1 MISLNNISIAFNGIP
16 LLKDISF
23 VINKKDRIGLTG
35 KNGAGKSTLLKIIIG
50 LQEKDAG
57 NISIPNGTTL
67 GYLPQQMKYPEG
79 KTVIN
84 EALTAF
90 DETLSIKN
98 KIEELNLQLA
108 ERTDYETDEYLSIIE
123 KINTLN
129 DRFNIAGGYNFE
141 AETEKTLKGL
151 GFTQNDFNR
160 NVEELSGGW
169 RMRIELA
176 KILLQKPNLLLLDE
190 PTNHL
195 DIESIQ
201 WLEQFLITYE
211 GAIVM
216 ISHDRAFLDN
226 ITKRTIEIAKGQIY
240 DYKASYTNYEILRKE
255 RIIQQTAAFENQQ
268 KMIQETERFIE
279 RFRSKATK
287 AVQVQSRIKQL
298 EKIQRIE
305 IDVTD
310 VSNLGFKFPEAP
322 RSGDLVVDIE
332 GMTKSYN
339 NKKEVL
345 KDIWLTVERGKK
357 IAFVGKNG
365 EGKTTLVRIIKGELE
380 HSGIVK
386 LGHNVKIGYFAQTQ
400 DKELD
405 DSKTIFETL
414 DDIAVGDVRTKIR
427 DILGSF
433 LFSGEDIDKKV
444 EVLSGGERARLAL
457 AKLMLTPYN
466 LLILDEPTN
475 HLDMHSKDVLKNALK
490 QFNGTILLVSHDR
503 YFLDGLVDE
512 IYEFANKQIKK
523 HAGDIKIFMQ
533 KKKLE
538 NLKLIEKKK
547 TNQITENI
555 NNKTSSNKNTYL
567 KRKEIEKEIRKIN
580 KEIEKTEKKIEQL
593 EEFIQESE
601 KELSSGKEIK
611 DDIFYKK
618 FDKSKK
624 ELDEK
629 MYEWEL
635 LTEQV
640 TELIKEK
647 EEIK

>member
-1 MISLNNISIAFNGIP
+1 MISLNNISVAFNGIP

-23 VINKKDRIGLTG
+23 VINKKARIGLTG
-35 KNGAGKSTLLKIIIG
+35 KNGAGKSTLLKIIVGI
-50 LQEKDAG
+50 QEKDAG
-57 NISIPNGTTL
+57 NISIPTGTTL

-79 KTVIN
+79 KTVLN
-84 EALTAF
+84 ETLTAF
-90 DETLSIKN
+90 AETLSIKDV
-98 KIEELNLQLA
+98 IEKLNLQLA
-108 ERTDYETDEYLSIIE
+108 ERTDYESNEYLSIIE
-123 KINTLN
+123 KINHLN
-129 DRFNIAGGYNFE
+129 DRFNITGGYNFE

-151 GFTQNDFNR
+151 GFSQSDFSR
-160 NVEELSGGW
+160 KVEELSGGW

-211 GAIVM
+211 GALVM

-226 ITKRTIEIAKGQIY
+226 ITKRTIEIAKGQIF
-240 DYKASYTNYEILRKE
+240 DYKASYTKYEILRKE

-268 KMIQETERFIE
+268 KMIQETEKFID

-298 EKIQRIE
+298 EKIERIE
-305 IDVTD
+305 IDITD

-332 GMTKSYN
+332 GMSKTYDT
-339 NKKEVL
+339 KEVL
-345 KDIWLTVERGKK
+345 NDIWLTVDRGKK

-365 EGKTTLVRIIKGELE
+365 EGKTTLVRIVKGELE
-380 HSGIVK
+380 HTGIVK

-405 DSKTIFETL
+405 NNKTVFDTL

-444 EVLSGGERARLAL
+444 GVLSGGERARLAL

-490 QFNGTILLVSHDR
+490 QFNGTVLLVSHDR

-512 IYEFANKQIKK
+512 IYEFANKKIKK
-523 HAGDIKIFMQ
+523 HAGDIKLFMQ

-538 NLKLIEKKK
+538 NLKSIEKKK
-547 TNQITENI
+547 VLKTSDNSVS
-555 NNKTSSNKNTYL
+555 KTSSNKDTYL
-567 KRKEIEKEIRKIN
+567 KRKEVEKEIRKVN
-580 KEIEKTEKKIEQL
+580 KEVEKTEKRIEEL
-593 EEFIQESE
+593 EIFIENSQ
-601 KELSSGKEIK
+601 KELSSGKEIIDEK
-611 DDIFYKK
+611 FYAE
-618 FDKSKK
+618 FDKAKK

>member
-1 MISLNNISIAFNGIP
+1 MISLNNISVAFNGIP

-23 VINKKDRIGLTG
+23 VINKKARIGLTG
-35 KNGAGKSTLLKIIIG
+35 KNGAGKSTLLKIIVGI
-50 LQEKDAG
+50 QEKDAG
-57 NISIPNGTTL
+57 NISIPTGTTL

-79 KTVIN
+79 NTVLN

-90 DETLSIKN
+90 KDTLSIKEN
-98 KIEELNLQLA
+98 IEKLNLQLA
-108 ERTDYETDEYLSIIE
+108 ERTDYESDEYLSIIE
-123 KINTLN
+123 KINVLN

-151 GFTQNDFNR
+151 GFMQSDFTR

-201 WLEQFLITYE
+201 WLEQFLISYE
-211 GAIVM
+211 GALVM

-226 ITKRTIEIAKGQIY
+226 ITKRTIEIAKGQIF

-298 EKIQRIE
+298 EKIERIE
-305 IDVTD
+305 IDITD

-332 GMTKSYN
+332 GMSKSYGTN
-339 NKKEVL
+339 EVL
-345 KDIWLTVERGKK
+345 KDIWLTVDRGKK

-405 DSKTIFETL
+405 NSKTVFETL
-414 DDIAVGDVRTKIR
+414 DDIAVGDIRTRIR

-444 EVLSGGERARLAL
+444 AVLSGGERARLAL

-490 QFNGTILLVSHDR
+490 KFNGTILLVSHDR

-512 IYEFANKQIKK
+512 IYEFANKKIKK
-523 HAGDIKIFMQ
+523 HAGDIKLFMQ

-538 NLKLIEKKK
+538 NLKSIEKKK
-547 TNQITENI
+547 ILKVAENSSS
-555 NNKTSSNKNTYL
+555 KPSSNKDAYL
-567 KRKEIEKEIRKIN
+567 KRKEAEKEIRKIS
-580 KEIEKTEKKIEQL
+580 KEVEKTEKRIDELELFIENY
-593 EEFIQESE
+593 ER
-601 KELSSGKEIK
+601 ELSSGKEIK
-611 DDIFYKK
+611 DDNFYKE
-618 FDKSKK
+618 FDKAKK
-624 ELDEK
+624 ELDKK

>member
-1 MISLNNISIAFNGIP
+1 MVSLNNISVAFNGIT
-16 LLKDISF
+16 LIKGISF
-23 VINKKDRIGLTG
+23 VINKKARIGLTG
-35 KNGAGKSTLLKIIIG
+35 KNGAGKSTLLKIIVG
-50 LQEKDAG
+50 LQEKDSG
-57 NISIPNGTTL
+57 NISIPTGTTL

-79 KTVIN
+79 KSVIN
-84 EALTAF
+84 ETLTAF
-90 DETLSIKN
+90 SETLSLKKEIDK
-98 KIEELNLQLA
+98 LNIQLA
-108 ERTDYETDEYLSIIE
+108 ERTDYESTEYISIIE
-123 KINTLN
+123 KINIL
-129 DRFNIAGGYNFE
+129 DHKFNISGGYNFE

-151 GFTQNDFNR
+151 GFLQSEFDR
-160 NVEELSGGW
+160 KVEELSGGW

-176 KILLQKPNLLLLDE
+176 KILLKKPDLLLLDE

-201 WLEQFLITYE
+201 WLEQFLINYE
-211 GAIVM
+211 GALVM
-216 ISHDRAFLDN
+216 ISHDRTFLDN
-226 ITKRTIEIAKGQIY
+226 ITKRTIEIAKSQIY
-240 DYKASYTNYEILRKE
+240 DYKASYSNYEILRKE

-268 KMIQETERFIE
+268 KMIQETEKFID

-298 EKIQRIE
+298 EKIERIE
-305 IDVTD
+305 IDITD

-332 GMTKSYN
+332 NMTKRYTD
-339 NKKEVL
+339 KDIL
-345 KDIWLTVERGKK
+345 KDIWLTVDRGKK

-380 HSGIVK
+380 HDGIVK
-386 LGHNVKIGYFAQTQ
+386 IGHNVKIGYFAQNQ

-405 DSKTIFETL
+405 NNKTVYETL
-414 DDIAVGDVRTKIR
+414 DDIAVGDIRTRIR

-433 LFSGEDIDKKV
+433 LFSGEEIDKKV
-444 EVLSGGERARLAL
+444 SVLSGGERARLAL

-512 IYEFANKQIKK
+512 IYEFGNQQIKK
-523 HAGDIKIFMQ
+523 HAGDIQLFMQ

-538 NLKLIEKKK
+538 NLKSIEKKK
-547 TNQITENI
+547 IAKSEDKI
-555 NNKTSSNKNTYL
+555 NSKTSSSKDTYL
-567 KRKEIEKEIRKIN
+567 KRKEAEKEIRKIA
-580 KEIEKTEKKIEQL
+580 KDVEKTENRIEEL
-593 EEFIQESE
+593 EFFIEKHE

-611 DDIFYKK
+611 DSNFYKG
-618 FDKSKK
+618 FDKAKK

-640 TELIKEK
+640 SILIKEK
-647 EEIK
+647 ENIK

>member
-1 MISLNNISIAFNGIP
+1 MISLNNISVAFNGIP

-23 VINKKDRIGLTG
+23 VINKKARIGLTG
-35 KNGAGKSTLLKIIIG
+35 KNGAGKSTLLKIIVGI
-50 LQEKDAG
+50 QEKDAG
-57 NISIPNGTTL
+57 NISIPTGTTL

-79 KTVIN
+79 KTILN
-84 EALTAF
+84 ETLTAF
-90 DETLSIKN
+90 AETLSIKDE
-98 KIEELNLQLA
+98 IEKLNLQLA
-108 ERTDYETDEYLSIIE
+108 ERTDYESNEYLEIIE
-123 KINTLN
+123 KINHVN
-129 DRFNIAGGYNFE
+129 DRFNITGGYNFE

-151 GFTQNDFNR
+151 GFSQNDFSR
-160 NVEELSGGW
+160 KVEELSGGW

-211 GAIVM
+211 GALVM

-226 ITKRTIEIAKGQIY
+226 ITKRTIEIAKGQIF
-240 DYKASYTNYEILRKE
+240 DYKASYTKYEILRKE

-268 KMIQETERFIE
+268 KMIQETEKFID

-298 EKIQRIE
+298 EKIERIE
-305 IDVTD
+305 IDITD

-332 GMTKSYN
+332 GMSKTYDT
-339 NKKEVL
+339 KEVL
-345 KDIWLTVERGKK
+345 NDIWLTVDRGKK

-365 EGKTTLVRIIKGELE
+365 EGKTTLVRIVKGELE
-380 HSGIVK
+380 HTGIVK

-405 DSKTIFETL
+405 NNKTVFDTL

-444 EVLSGGERARLAL
+444 GVLSGGERARLAL

-490 QFNGTILLVSHDR
+490 KFNGTVLLVSHDR

-512 IYEFANKQIKK
+512 IYEFANKKIKK
-523 HAGDIKIFMQ
+523 HAGDIKLFMQ

-538 NLKLIEKKK
+538 NLKSIEKKK
-547 TNQITENI
+547 VL
-555 NNKTSSNKNTYL
+555 KTSDNSASKISSNKDTYL
-567 KRKEIEKEIRKIN
+567 KRKEVEKEIRKVK
-580 KEIEKTEKKIEQL
+580 KEVEKTEKRIEEL
-593 EEFIQESE
+593 ELFIENSQ
-601 KELSSGKEIK
+601 KELSSGKEIIDEK
-611 DDIFYKK
+611 FYAE
-618 FDKSKK
+618 FDKAKK